1 MIAGGIG
8 LAWLYPKLKHAEG
21 LVAEQLAQPAPQA
34 VSEGSVVD
42 TTLNVATQIEDLKR
56 QLANQMAV
64 YDEQL
69 PQMQALQD
77 HLNNNLYPRLQ
88 PLEEEYARLHQMVLN
103 CQAGINLYN
112 SRVATL
118 NRMIEYCPG
127 HVSLFP
133 PFFNPDQAFPDWALV
148 DEQRDWRGVAIF
160 ILTQVELEGK
170 RNTYVSLAAGQTGR
184 LAQFQAAETT
194 FAGQGS
200 EYANLKAEI
209 VAAESNYTT
218 YKIAV
223 DTALTIASRTQ
234 DQITQLENQ
243 LKSQTGTQFTP

>member
-1 MIAGGIG
+1 
-8 LAWLYPKLKHAEG
+8 

-34 VSEGSVVD
+34 VSEGSVVS
-42 TTLNVATQIEDLKR
+42 TVLAIATQIEVLKR
-56 QLANQMAV
+56 QYAEQTAL

-69 PQMQALQD
+69 PQMQSLQD
-77 HLNNNLYPRLQ
+77 KLANNLYPRVQ
-88 PLEEEYARLHQMVLN
+88 PLEDEYARLHQMVLN

-118 NRMIEYCPG
+118 NRMVEYCSG
-127 HVSLFP
+127 HVALFP
-133 PFFNPDQAFPDWALV
+133 PFFSPDQAFPDWALV
-148 DEQRDWRGVAIF
+148 DEQRDWRGVPIF
-160 ILTQVELEGK
+160 ILTQGELEGR

-184 LAQFQAAETT
+184 LAQLQADETN

-234 DQITQLENQ
+234 KQINDLEAQ
-243 LKSQTGTQFTP
+243 MKLQTGTQVTP